1 LKKLKLIGEI
11 GGIVGAL
18 MVATNTPLS
27 GYGFIFFTASSVA
40 WSIAAWRKKY
50 HDLVEEHDVLLVK
63 KPEITNCSLGYPT
76 IWDEENAEIS

>member
-1 LKKLKLIGEI
+1 MVINSLALI
-11 GGIVGAL
+11 V
-18 MVATNTPLS
+18 
-27 GYGFIFFTASSVA
+27 FFQDLRDQC
-40 WSIAAWRKKY
+40 WKKY